1 MMPAPGKIQ
10 WEILHDDNRMEN
22 IPEFRRGKI
31 YVMPLM
37 ILLMMMFTRF
47 FHPFF
52 VSVVEVEYV
61 TKDRE
66 VGISCKIF
74 SDDLEKAIKGFSKQD
89 IDILKGDKKKNNEL
103 LEKYFATHLSIS
115 LDGKM
120 YIPTY
125 LGYENDKEATWIY
138 LEVKNVPPPAKL
150 DVLTD
155 ILYDYN
161 KSQQNI
167 IHCILDGKRQS
178 YRLQFPEKKAAFS
191 LN

>member
-1 MMPAPGKIQ
+1 M
-10 WEILHDDNRMEN
+10 
-22 IPEFRRGKI
+22 
-31 YVMPLM
+31 
-37 ILLMMMFTRF
+37 LLIVLLMMFTRP
-47 FHPFF
+47 FHPFY

-61 TKDRE
+61 SKDRE

-74 SDDLEKAIKGFSKQD
+74 SDDLEKTIEGFSKQD
-89 IDILKGDKKKNNEL
+89 INILKGDKKKNDEL
-103 LEKYFATHLSIS
+103 LKKYFTAHLSVS
-115 LDGKM
+115 LDGKN
-120 YIPTY
+120 YTPSY

-138 LEVKNVPPPAKL
+138 LEIKNVPAPAKL
-150 DVLTD
+150 DVITN

-178 YRLQFPEKKAAFS
+178 CRLQFPEKRAAFS